1 VSKNQIVPR
10 TREELDELLEV
21 RFQEGNIGAAS
32 LLAWELLARFPSES
46 FVARIYVKKILR
58 DPYVAGLELNV
69 FQSNATD
76 LRKAGQFQELA
87 ELAALGLLKFPA
99 QRYLTLSL
107 VSAAEKLLRREWIGN
122 AIDSLGEPEEGD
134 VVLLNAVAAF
144 AQTEGDYER
153 AKHIFGK
160 LLKLEPDNEQLLQN
174 YSASLAGHGDV
185 DEATNLLERALAKSE
200 SPREYLH
207 RLTPLYR
214 RAGLDVLSKLD
225 HLDSAYFSRCENANK
240 ARAHT
245 DVRLFLQDFD
255 GVRKGLEKQI
265 EFTPSPETEF
275 DLAECEIALN
285 RLSDGLDRY
294 KARFEAFPYL
304 RWFDANLPVY
314 RGQFLEDERLFVWNE
329 QGIGDEIMFAMFL
342 EELERRAT
350 NVTIATDP
358 RLIDIF
364 KQRYPHWTFINRHGM
379 PEEPIDAD
387 FACPMGELMIMF
399 MPDLLSSKQHLRQPA
414 FEPSQSRFAEIG
426 RLLEGKKKLRVAVT
440 WRGGGSKVNGKIR
453 SMPLETLM
461 RGLPQ
466 NADVDLISLQYDGEH
481 EQEVRDYGDTRLAL
495 SGLNNRTDL
504 EGVFSLLRCCDAVL
518 TVDNAVAHF
527 AAAMGTPTAVVV
539 PAGQVQFRW
548 KNQSMRKLLFPSS
561 DLFIQSIPG
570 DWSDPVDRA
579 WAHVLDISK
588 N

>member
-1 VSKNQIVPR
+1 MSENQIVPR

-21 RFQEGNIGAAS
+21 FFQEGNIGAAA

-69 FQSNATD
+69 FQSNAKD
-76 LRKAGQFQELA
+76 LRKAGQSLELA
-87 ELAALGLLKFPA
+87 ELSALGLLKFPV

-107 VSAAEKLLRREWIGN
+107 VDAAEKLQRQEWIGH
-122 AIDSLGEPEEGD
+122 AINSLGEPEEDD
-134 VVLLNAVAAF
+134 VVLLNAVAAV

-153 AKHIFGK
+153 AKRVFGK
-160 LLKLEPDNEQLLQN
+160 LLKREPGNETLLQN
-174 YSASLAGHGDV
+174 YSASLVGLGDF

-200 SPREYLH
+200 SPREYLY
-207 RLTPLYR
+207 RLAPLYR
-214 RAGLDVLSKLD
+214 RAGLDVLSKLG
-225 HLDSAYFSRCENANK
+225 HLDSAYFSSCENANK
-240 ARAHT
+240 AKTHT
-245 DVRLFLQDFD
+245 DVRLFLQDFE

-275 DLAECEIALN
+275 ELAECEIALN

-314 RGQFLEDERLFVWNE
+314 RGQFLGDERLFVWNE

-358 RLIDIF
+358 RLIDILE
-364 KQRYPHWTFINRHGM
+364 QRYPNWTFMSRFGM

-461 RGLPQ
+461 KGLPQ
-466 NADVDLISLQYDGEH
+466 DADIDLISLQYDGEH
-481 EQEVRDYGDTRLAL
+481 EQEVRDYGDARLAL

-518 TVDNAVAHF
+518 TFDNAVAHF
-527 AAAMGTPTAVVV
+527 AAAMGTPTADMV

-548 KNQSMRKLLFPSS
+548 KNESMRKLLFPSS
-561 DLFIQSIPG
+561 DLFIQSVPG
-570 DWSDPVDRA
+570 DWSDPVERA
-579 WAHVLDISK
+579 WSHVLNISQY
-588 N
+588 

>member
-1 VSKNQIVPR
+1 MSENQIVPR

-21 RFQEGNIGAAS
+21 FFQEGNIGAAA
-32 LLAWELLARFPSES
+32 LLAWELLARFPSQS

-107 VSAAEKLLRREWIGN
+107 VGAAEKLLRHEWIGH

-134 VVLLNAVAAF
+134 VVLLNAVAAV

-153 AKHIFGK
+153 AKRVFGK

-174 YSASLAGHGDV
+174 YSASLVGLGDF

-200 SPREYLH
+200 SPREYLY
-207 RLTPLYR
+207 RLAPLYHR
-214 RAGLDVLSKLD
+214 GGLDVLAKLD
-225 HLDSAYFSRCENANK
+225 QLDSAYFSRCENANK
-240 ARAHT
+240 AKTHT
-245 DVRLFLQDFD
+245 DVRLFLQDFE
-255 GVRKGLEKQI
+255 GVRNGLEKQI

-275 DLAECEIALN
+275 ELAECEIALN
-285 RLSDGLDRY
+285 RLNDGLDRY
-294 KARFEAFPYL
+294 QVRFEAFPYL
-304 RWFDANLPVY
+304 RWFDTNLPVY
-314 RGQFLEDERLFVWNE
+314 RGQFLEDERLFIWNE

-350 NVTIATDP
+350 NVTIATDA
-358 RLIDIF
+358 RLMDMF

-379 PEEPIDAD
+379 PEERIDAD

-399 MPDLLSSKQHLRQPA
+399 MPDFLTSKQHLRQPA
-414 FEPSQSRFAEIG
+414 FEPSQSRLADIA
-426 RLLEGKKKLRVAVT
+426 RLLEGKQKPRVAVT
-440 WRGGGSKVNGKIR
+440 WRGGSKVNGKIR

-461 RGLPQ
+461 KGLPQ
-466 NADVDLISLQYDGEH
+466 DADIDLISLQYDGEH
-481 EQEVRDYGDTRLAL
+481 EQEVRDYGDARLAL